1 LDRSELTRQ
10 IHYEWWYKRA
20 LANIIIKNIM
30 VFFKKTERYSIKK
43 ILNNLKLQEKN
54 KEQNMLDVGA
64 WVGKHA

>member
-1 LDRSELTRQ
+1 LDRPELTRQ
-10 IHYEWWYKRA
+10 IHYEGWYKRA

-30 VFFKKTERYSIKK
+30 VFFKKTKRYSIKK

>member
-1 LDRSELTRQ
+1 
-10 IHYEWWYKRA
+10 
-20 LANIIIKNIM
+20 M

>member
-30 VFFKKTERYSIKK
+30 VFFKKTKRYSIKK

>member
-1 LDRSELTRQ
+1 
-10 IHYEWWYKRA
+10 
-20 LANIIIKNIM
+20 M
-30 VFFKKTERYSIKK
+30 VFFFKNWTVFNKK